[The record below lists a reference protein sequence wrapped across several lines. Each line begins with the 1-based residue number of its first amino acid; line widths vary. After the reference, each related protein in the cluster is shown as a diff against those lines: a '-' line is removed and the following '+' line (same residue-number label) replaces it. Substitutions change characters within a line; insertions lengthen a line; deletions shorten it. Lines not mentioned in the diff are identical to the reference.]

1 MSPAALP
8 LSMSIRLASALTLL
22 CALAV
27 NADTR
32 EEAGDS
38 RTRELSHL
46 CPPSFE
52 LLADHTCALRTI
64 YQLYSAPENHGGLR
78 VPLPVHRDGFTPEQ
92 IDLGRYLFF
101 DPILSD
107 DRTMACAS
115 CHDPRR
121 AFTDGRAKS
130 VGHRMRTE
138 GERIVLSRSAPTLWN
153 VGFQT
158 RFFWDGR
165 ASSLEEQAVGP
176 LFSAD
181 EMASTPANL
190 TATLHANAA
199 YRRLF
204 AAAFG
209 RAASEPIAVGEVV
222 KALAAFESSLVSVN
236 SRYDRYSHGDQDA
249 LTPLEIAGL
258 NIFRG
263 FVARCSQCHTPPLF
277 TNDEIAVVG
286 APASAD
292 GLIDPGAGAQAGPML
307 LGGFKVPTL
316 RNIAKT
322 APYFSGGQ
330 FPSLRKV
337 IEFYNGGPG
346 HALPSGVPETIHWH
360 IAMKAGELAP
370 REIDSLVAFLESLS
384 DESLLP
390 EVPLKVPSGLP
401 VGMQAAKRI
410 KAACQLAR
418 YCDT

>member
-1 MSPAALP
+1 MSPAAHP
-8 LSMSIRLASALTLL
+8 LSMPIRLASALILL

-27 NADTR
+27 CAEGR
-32 EEAGDS
+32 GEAGDGW
-38 RTRELSHL
+38 TRELNHL

-52 LLADHTCALRTI
+52 LLADHTCAFRSL
-64 YQLYSAPENHGGLR
+64 YQLYTAPENHGGLR
-78 VPLPVHRDGFTPEQ
+78 VPLPAHRDGFTPEQ

-130 VGHRMRTE
+130 VGHRVRAA
-138 GERIVLSRSAPTLWN
+138 GERLVLSRSAPTLWN

-165 ASSLEEQAVGP
+165 ASSLEEQAAGP

-190 TATLHANAA
+190 ADALNRNVA
-199 YRRLF
+199 YRKLF

-236 SRYDRYSHGDQDA
+236 SRYDRYAHGDQNT
-249 LTPLEIAGL
+249 LTPLETAGL

-277 TNDEIAVVG
+277 TNDQIAVVG

-292 GLIDPGAGAQAGPML
+292 GSIDPGAGAQAGPQL

-316 RNIAKT
+316 RNIART
-322 APYFSGGQ
+322 APYFSAGQ

-337 IEFYNGGPG
+337 VEFYNGGPG
-346 HALPSGVPETIHWH
+346 HALPPGVPETIHWD
-360 IAMKAGELAP
+360 IAMKPGELAP
-370 REIDSLVAFLESLS
+370 REIDALVAFMESLS

-390 EVPLKVPSGLP
+390 EVPFAVPSGLSA
-401 VGMQAAKRI
+401 GMRTAKRT
-410 KAACQLAR
+410 KAACQLTR
-418 YCDT
+418 HCDT